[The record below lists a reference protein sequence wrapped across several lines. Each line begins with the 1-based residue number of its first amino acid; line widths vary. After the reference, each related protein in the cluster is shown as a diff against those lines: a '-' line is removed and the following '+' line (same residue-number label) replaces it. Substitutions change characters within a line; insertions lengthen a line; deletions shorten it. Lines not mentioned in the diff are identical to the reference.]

1 MADILIKGMKLT
13 EEGHCFLE
21 IFSDGEVKKWDNF
34 PRKFVDTEAIAIEL
48 PPHGRLVDIDKM
60 ISDSRKGRDVFP
72 LYIESMDDLA
82 DFLETYADLDKTDH
96 TVVVEA
102 TT

>member
-1 MADILIKGMKLT
+1 MADILIKGLALPIQEEWGQELLCLT
-13 EEGHCFLE
+13 
-21 IFSDGEVKKWDNF
+21 IYADGTVKNADGTK
-34 PRKFVDTEAIAIEL
+34 TTAIEL

-60 ISDSRKGRDVFP
+60 ISESRGKHLP
-72 LYIESMDDLA
+72 IKIESADELA
-82 DFLETYADLDKTDH
+82 DFLEMYADLDKIDH